1 MEVQMKR
8 RLLLWGGF
16 RLEPSRLTPL
26 LAVAR
31 DEGLVRAEPRA
42 AAKVVSVCTR
52 HKTAASHDVAGPGTQ
67 A

>member
-8 RLLLWGGF
+8 RFLLWGEF
-16 RLEPSRLTPL
+16 RLEPSRLAPL
-26 LAVAR
+26 LAVPRA
-31 DEGLVRAEPRA
+31 EAPLRAEPRA
-42 AAKVVSVCTR
+42 AAKVVSVCIR